1 MTVCNV
7 LLVDDEIE
15 FATSLAERLRLRGF
29 STATAQS
36 GQAALD
42 ILGGQFFHVVV
53 LDVKMPGMDGL
64 ETLKTIK
71 SRHPP
76 TEVILLTGHAC
87 LDAAVNGI
95 EAGAFD
101 YLVKPADLDEL
112 AFKIQDAFEKSC
124 LNPKNE
130 PLCYTHNTNH

>member
-15 FATSLAERLRLRGF
+15 FASSLAERLRLRGF

-42 ILGGQFFHVVV
+42 MLSGRFFHVVV

-64 ETLKTIK
+64 EALKTIK
-71 SRHPP
+71 TRHPP

-95 EAGAFD
+95 QAGAFD
-101 YLVKPADLDEL
+101 YMVKPADLDEL
-112 AFKIQDAFEKSC
+112 SFKIQDAFEKSC

-130 PLCYTHNTNH
+130 LLCHTEIINH

>member
-15 FATSLAERLRLRGF
+15 FVTSLAERLRLRGF
-29 STATAQS
+29 SATTASS

-42 ILGGQFFHVVV
+42 ILGREFFHVVV

-95 EAGAFD
+95 QADAFD

-112 AFKIQDAFEKSC
+112 SFKIQDAFEKSC

-130 PLCYTHNTNH
+130 PVCYTQITNH

>member
-7 LLVDDEIE
+7 LLVDDEVE
-15 FATSLAERLRLRGF
+15 FAASLAERLRIRGF
-29 STATAQS
+29 AANTAGD
-36 GQAALD
+36 GQTALD
-42 ILGGQFFHVVV
+42 LMDAEFFHVVV

-64 ETLKTIK
+64 EALKEIK

-95 EAGAFD
+95 QSGAFD
-101 YLVKPADLDEL
+101 YLVKPVDLDEL
-112 AFKIQDAFEKSC
+112 AFKLQDAFEKSC

-130 PLCYTHNTNH
+130 PSCYTRITNH